1 MTSPKKLL
9 VVNPNT
15 SQKMTA
21 TIAQSVDAAASI
33 FGGFIECTTVCA
45 DKGVESVEGAFDEAI
60 STYWTLEK
68 VLPLL
73 DKYDGVLIACF
84 SNHASVKALREATCK
99 PVLHVMEAAILQA
112 CPVGAKFSIVTD
124 SDHWRPHLEE
134 GVRDLGAHDKLASV
148 RDAGMTALDTVS
160 LDRTEVVRR
169 LVEASRVAVQDDKA
183 EVILLGCAGMA
194 GLKETISQQLG
205 VPVIDAVM
213 SGVCVVAGLLASGCH
228 TSKRAMYTQLEPRPH
243 EVNVPEPGIMAAY
256 GATRGLPK

>member
-1 MTSPKKLL
+1 MVKKLL

-21 TIAQSVDAAASI
+21 TIALSVEAAAKVY
-33 FGGFIECTTVCA
+33 GGFIECTTVCA

-60 STYWTLEK
+60 STYWTIEK
-68 VLPLL
+68 VMPMLN
-73 DKYDGVLIACF
+73 DYDGVLIACF
-84 SNHASVKALREATCK
+84 SNHASVKALREATKK
-99 PVLHVMEAAILQA
+99 PVLHVMEAAVLQA

-124 SDHWRPHLEE
+124 SDHWRPHLVD
-134 GVRDLGAHDKLASV
+134 GVHDLGVHDKLASV

-160 LDRTEVVRR
+160 LDRAEVVRR
-169 LVEASRVAVQDDKA
+169 LVEASRLAVEEDKA

-194 GLKETISQQLG
+194 GLKESISDQLG

-213 SGVCVVAGLLASGCH
+213 AGVCVAAGLLASGCQ
-228 TSKRAMYTQLEPRPH
+228 TSKRAMYTQLEPRPN

-256 GATRGLPK
+256 GATVVTPRQQ